1 MWKSFSTILRD
12 ILSSSFAKMNQ
23 SSSKTIPLCLL
34 FLLFFLSLL
43 LLLLSLLLP
52 AVVIVVVVVGN
63 TVVIMLIP
71 FVRQLREQLN
81 KKLQSFYRFR
91 QI

>member
-1 MWKSFSTILRD
+1 MWKSFSTVLRD

-23 SSSKTIPLCLL
+23 SSSKTISLCLL
-34 FLLFFLSLL
+34 FLLFFLLFLL
-43 LLLLSLLLP
+43 LLCLLLP
-52 AVVIVVVVVGN
+52 AVVIVVVVRH
-63 TVVIMLIP
+63 TVIIMLIP

>member
-34 FLLFFLSLL
+34 FLLFFLLFLL
-43 LLLLSLLLP
+43 LLLCLLLP
-52 AVVIVVVVVGN
+52 AVVIVVVVGH